1 MKTAQKKNKAYPI
14 HVAHSNGATESKGEL
29 PVSKKR
35 KLNYRFVDPNPEG
48 VYANAVLTVFTT
60 ASEAKAEGAVR
71 AAMGVAE
78 EQASA

>member
-1 MKTAQKKNKAYPI
+1 MKTAQKNKAYPAPTAHI
-14 HVAHSNGATESKGEL
+14 HGAVESKGER

-60 ASEAKAEGAVR
+60 ASEAKAEAAVR